1 MKYIFPIILLSISCH
16 AEEVRFSTKEI
27 ILESHK
33 LTVEIADSE
42 ETQRQ
47 GLMNRTQLDQGRGML
62 FIVENP
68 RKLSFWMKNTFIPLS
83 IAFFDKDRKL
93 VDIKKMKPVA
103 SILVKRHPAYT
114 SSGVAKYA
122 LEVNQG
128 WFENNKIK
136 IGSQFQFVSKKTR
149 PSSR

>member
-1 MKYIFPIILLSISCH
+1 
-16 AEEVRFSTKEI
+16 
-27 ILESHK
+27 
-33 LTVEIADSE
+33 VEIADSE

-93 VDIKKMKPVA
+93 LDIKK
-103 SILVKRHPAYT
+103 
-114 SSGVAKYA
+114 
-122 LEVNQG
+122 
-128 WFENNKIK
+128 
-136 IGSQFQFVSKKTR
+136 
-149 PSSR
+149 